1 MIAKLDSVWWTL
13 RVGLGL
19 GAFLAGLDKF
29 SNLLADWEMYLSPLA
44 GPLLPMSGS
53 TFMRAVGVIEMAV
66 GAAVLAGLTRIGVYV
81 LTAWL
86 VGIAVNLVSTGMFFD
101 VAVRDVEIA
110 IAAFTLAPD
119 GGPRGCRHG
128 DVRRQLVLPSG
139 TSRLYVGAP
148 LRPRQTAALHIE
160 RANGRRESVPPVPP
174 YVLEQ
179 LLAQPGETR
188 P

>member
-1 MIAKLDSVWWTL
+1 MTAKLTSVWWTL

-53 TFMRAVGVIEMAV
+53 TFMRAVGVIEMTV
-66 GAAVLAGLTRIGVYV
+66 GVAVLAGLTRIGGYV

-110 IAAFTLAPD
+110 IAAFTLA
-119 GGPRGCRHG
+119 RLTE
-128 DVRRQLVLPSG
+128 VREAAV
-139 TSRLYVGAP
+139 TESRAP
-148 LRPRQTAALHIE
+148 AEHRSRVAAF
-160 RANGRRESVPPVPP
+160 GYPWS
-174 YVLEQ
+174 
-179 LLAQPGETR
+179 
-188 P
+188 